1 MELDSIGL
9 KIFQPIIGITGLLK
23 QVTNLG
29 VLIFMGF
36 SRNHSFLKSL
46 STCQFREV
54 GGGSQNQVNLFKTL
68 RLCVHVFI

>member
-1 MELDSIGL
+1 MELNSIGL

-29 VLIFMGF
+29 VLMFIGF
-36 SRNHSFLKSL
+36 SRNYSFLQSL

-54 GGGSQNQVNLFKTL
+54 GGGSQNQVNLLKTL
-68 RLCVHVFI
+68 RLCEYV

>member
-1 MELDSIGL
+1 MELNSIGL

-29 VLIFMGF
+29 LIFMGF
-36 SRNHSFLKSL
+36 SKNYSFLQSL

-68 RLCVHVFI
+68 RLCVYV